1 MTRTKK
7 APDDPMQMALGDA
20 DPTARARTG
29 APATSRAAAASLT
42 LGNMRASQMRVL
54 QLFTAYGDMDDR
66 ALLRVAKAEGVKMS
80 DSGLRSRR
88 SELAKPNMDRIDGLM
103 AEWMKERR
111 YWRFRDGWFRL
122 APNNTTTVASPDR
135 DASGPG
141 AYATTAELK
150 ACEEWA
156 RRTLRIEGFRSPLWD
171 TGRRVEYEGGRQGIV
186 WGKVPQGR

>member
-1 MTRTKK
+1 MTPRTKK

-29 APATSRAAAASLT
+29 APATSKAAAASLT

-88 SELAKPNMDRIDGLM
+88 SELAKPNMDRLGELMAIKMSEQRFVPIPIDGGVG
-103 AEWMKERR
+103 AQ
-111 YWRFRDGWFRL
+111 WFRH
-122 APNNTTTVASPDR
+122 APH
-135 DASGPG
+135 GPPGAG
-141 AYATTAELK
+141 AYANATEVAAAL
-150 ACEEWA
+150 EWA